1 MMKIEIKNVSK
12 TFGKQE
18 VLKNV
23 NMELTEG
30 KIYGFIGHNGSG
42 KSVLLKI
49 ICGLYEPTV
58 GEVLFDGVNIIKSN
72 IFPPD
77 TRSLIEKPSFIPDL
91 TGRENLILLANIQ
104 RKIGEKEIDD
114 TLEKVGLTSD
124 KDKLYY
130 KYSLGMKQ
138 KLGIAQVLMEDPKII
153 ILDEAFNGLDTASCQ
168 KIRNLLLEEKAK
180 NKIIILATHI
190 KDDISILCD
199 ELYKFDS
206 GTVLKEDVDKTE
218 ILVI

>member
-1 MMKIEIKNVSK
+1 MKIEIKNVSK

-49 ICGLYEPTV
+49 ICGLYESTV

-206 GTVLKEDVDKTE
+206 GTVLKEEVDKTE

>member
-1 MMKIEIKNVSK
+1 MKIEIKNVSK

-77 TRSLIEKPSFIPDL
+77 TRALIEKPSFIPDL

-206 GTVLKEDVDKTE
+206 GTFLKEEVDKTE

>member
-1 MMKIEIKNVSK
+1 MKIEIKNVSK

-77 TRSLIEKPSFIPDL
+77 TRSLIEKPSFIPNL

-206 GTVLKEDVDKTE
+206 GTVLKEEVDKTE

>member
-1 MMKIEIKNVSK
+1 MKIEIKNVSK

-206 GTVLKEDVDKTE
+206 GTVLKEEVDKTE

>member
-1 MMKIEIKNVSK
+1 
-12 TFGKQE
+12 
-18 VLKNV
+18 
-23 NMELTEG
+23 
-30 KIYGFIGHNGSG
+30 
-42 KSVLLKI
+42 
-49 ICGLYEPTV
+49 
-58 GEVLFDGVNIIKSN
+58 
-72 IFPPD
+72 
-77 TRSLIEKPSFIPDL
+77 
-91 TGRENLILLANIQ
+91 
-104 RKIGEKEIDD
+104 
-114 TLEKVGLTSD
+114 
-124 KDKLYY
+124 
-130 KYSLGMKQ
+130 MKQ

-218 ILVI
+218 ILTYSHEGSLAIRRW